1 MNDQVANLFQ
11 YYQKWGFQENK
22 TFSEHF
28 NKNQLIYHFKTETV
42 EQNKI
47 VAKMWVYLIFKIH
60 QYETNEFY
68 IKNLQ
73 NLLAS

>member
-42 EQNKI
+42 EQKKNSSKDLSLPYFQNTPIWNK
-47 VAKMWVYLIFKIH
+47 WTLH
-60 QYETNEFY
+60 
-68 IKNLQ
+68 
-73 NLLAS
+73 